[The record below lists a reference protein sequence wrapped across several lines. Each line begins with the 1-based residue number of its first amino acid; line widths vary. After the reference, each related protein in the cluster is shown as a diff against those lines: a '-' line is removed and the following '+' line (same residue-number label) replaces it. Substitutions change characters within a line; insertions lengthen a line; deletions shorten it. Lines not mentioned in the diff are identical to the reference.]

1 MIRIFGSPPRYIQG
15 PGALDELGRIAAAYG
30 PRTVIVAD
38 QVVLDLF
45 GGRLAAQFE
54 RPVPMLPFAGEITR
68 AAIAALADEAAPH
81 DPTLVIAM
89 GGGKAL
95 DAGKGVAARLDRPM
109 VTVPTIASNDAPT
122 SGAIAVYD
130 ERHVMIAVDRMP
142 RNPEAVVV
150 DTAVIAQ
157 APTRFLRW
165 GIGDALAKKFE
176 ADGCAAGTG
185 VTPFGTRP
193 LLTAGAI
200 ADACYRTLREHA
212 VTALADVE
220 RHAVTDAVEAV
231 VEAAVL
237 MSGLGFENG
246 GLSIAHSL
254 TRGLVLARGAG
265 AAPHGEQVAYGLLV
279 QLAAEGRDDT
289 ELRDIGGFVRSIGL
303 PATLRDLGMADPS
316 AEEMAEI
323 ARLTMTAPHTANLAV
338 PVTATA
344 LVEAMRRIE
353 TLDAGA
359 AA

>member
-1 MIRIFGSPPRYIQG
+1 MIRIFGSPSRYIQG
-15 PGALDELGRIAAAYG
+15 PGALDGLARIAAGYG

-38 QVVLDLF
+38 QAVLDLF

-54 RPVPMLPFAGEITR
+54 RPVPMLAFAGEITR
-68 AAIAALADEAAPH
+68 AAIAALTAEAAPH
-81 DPTLVIAM
+81 DPDLVIAI

-95 DAGKGVAARLDRPM
+95 DAGKGVAVQLDRPM

-130 ERHVMIAVDRMP
+130 ERHVMIAVDRMR

-157 APTRFLRW
+157 APARFLRW

-200 ADACYRTLREHA
+200 AEACYRTLRAHA

-220 RHAVTDAVEAV
+220 RQAVTEAVEMV
-231 VEAAVL
+231 VEASVL

-246 GLSIAHSL
+246 GLSIAHSM
-254 TRGLVLARGAG
+254 TRGLVLARGAS

-279 QLAAEGRDDT
+279 QLAAEGRDEA
-289 ELRDIGGFVRSIGL
+289 ELRDIAGFIRGIGL
-303 PATLRDLGMADPS
+303 PATLRDLGMADPT
-316 AEEMAEI
+316 ADEIAEI

-338 PVTATA
+338 PVTAA
-344 LVEAMRRIE
+344 SLVEAMRRIE
-353 TLDAGA
+353 TLDAGTA
-359 AA
+359 A